1 MKIGLL
7 TLPISDNYGG
17 ILQCVALYNF
27 LKHQGHDVVLLYK
40 VHKTPLWKGV
50 VKKLLSAMPFCD
62 IKNFKSNRKKKIL
75 HLPFINNSISNIS
88 YNLKST
94 ADLAEAVKK
103 YGLEAVVVG
112 SDQVWRLKYINDQY
126 YKSFFL
132 DFVNDKVKKI
142 AYAAS
147 FGKDYWEGRGDEA
160 EIGKLL
166 ERFDFI
172 SVREESGV
180 DICKNT
186 FGVKKDIHHVLDPTM
201 FWSKDF
207 YMSLMPSKSFNKKI
221 SLLTYVLDESDDKK
235 RIISACMEE
244 RDIPSENVLHLK
256 GFGDKKRYYTVPEWL
271 EAFSKADFIITD
283 SFHGVVFSIIFNKQF
298 VAIANKDRGLDRFT
312 SLLGMFNLKHRLVS
326 DCDLDFKQLE
336 SDIDYDQI
344 NNKVTEQQEKSL
356 GFLRYL

>member
-7 TLPISDNYGG
+7 TLPIIDNYGG

-27 LKHQGHDVVLLYK
+27 LKRQGHDVVLLYK
-40 VHKTPLWKGV
+40 VHRAPLWKSM
-50 VKKLLSAMPFCD
+50 VKRLLSLIPFYD
-62 IKNFKSNRKKKIL
+62 FKNLKSNKKKKIL

-132 DFVNDKVKKI
+132 DFVNNEVKKI

-186 FGVKKDIHHVLDPTM
+186 FGVKKDVHHVLDPTM
-201 FWSKDF
+201 LWSKDF
-207 YMSLMPSKSFNKKI
+207 YMGLMPSNSFNRKI
-221 SLLTYVLDESDDKK
+221 SLLTYVLDEADDKK
-235 RIISACMEE
+235 KIISACMEE
-244 RDIPSENVLHLK
+244 REISSENVLHLK

-283 SFHGVVFSIIFNKQF
+283 SFHGVIFSIIFNKQF
-298 VAIANKDRGLDRFT
+298 VAIANKDRGLDRFI
-312 SLLGMFNLKHRLVS
+312 SLLGMFNLKDRLIFDS
-326 DCDLDFKQLE
+326 DFNPECLHH
-336 SDIDYDQI
+336 DIDYNFV
-344 NNKVTEQQEKSL
+344 NNEVIGKKEKSSV
-356 GFLRYL
+356 FLNFF